1 MSEDSS
7 SKTQHRS
14 SAAAF
19 VSAVV
24 VIGYYV
30 TLWMAM
36 SLPPERPLGEVLAS
50 HRHALA
56 VLGTLYRPG
65 RYGPGGEILAAPEPL
80 PGYHANLRWLDGQPP
95 AEMLALAVYPATPSV
110 VWA

>member
-1 MSEDSS
+1 MTDLYLRAESE
-7 SKTQHRS
+7 
-14 SAAAF
+14 SALMAALTAAGLIALDDQGE
-19 VSAVV
+19 V
-24 VIGYYV
+24 
-30 TLWMAM
+30 
-36 SLPPERPLGEVLAS
+36 RPVLAS

-80 PGYHANLRWLDGQPP
+80 PGYHANLRWLEDGQPP
-95 AEMLALAVYPATPSV
+95 AELLALAVYPATPSV

>member
-1 MSEDSS
+1 MARATAAQRRRLAPVEVGHGVARDG
-7 SKTQHRS
+7 QRVGVVWRRQRS
-14 SAAAF
+14 LHGS
-19 VSAVV
+19 
-24 VIGYYV
+24 GQLDGQ
-30 TLWMAM
+30 T
-36 SLPPERPLGEVLAS
+36 
-50 HRHALA
+50 LA

-95 AEMLALAVYPATPSV
+95 AELLALAVYPATPSV

>member
-1 MSEDSS
+1 MIDLYLRAESASALLAAL
-7 SKTQHRS
+7 
-14 SAAAF
+14 SAAGLTA
-19 VSAVV
+19 
-24 VIGYYV
+24 
-30 TLWMAM
+30 LDDQ
-36 SLPPERPLGEVLAS
+36 GEVRPVQAS

-80 PGYHANLRWLDGQPP
+80 PGYHANLRWLEDGQPP
-95 AEMLALAVYPATPSV
+95 AELLALAVYPATPSV